1 MDKNSDAYRSRE
13 YDDFF
18 EAAELDNLAEEDF
31 VAYSQSYAKMEET
44 ERAMEYMCAQS
55 FTK

>member
-18 EAAELDNLAEEDF
+18 EAAELDNLTE
-31 VAYSQSYAKMEET
+31 EET
-44 ERAMEYMCAQS
+44 ATTTATYPRPLSTSLKKNKCQ
-55 FTK
+55 